1 MEPLTTTGLIL
12 FFGLLGIVVWLFYSL
27 LKVRRDSDEK
37 YNKLLSQK
45 KSSEVITGQI
55 TEKLAPFLKEFP
67 YNPRQATFLGMPID
81 YMVFGEKM
89 ITFIEI
95 KSGNARLT
103 KKQREIRRLVE
114 NKKVEWHEINIK

>member
-12 FFGLLGIVVWLFYSL
+12 FFGLLGIVVFLLFYL
-27 LKVRRDSDEK
+27 AKERRDGNERYS
-37 YNKLLSQK
+37 KLLSQK
-45 KSSEVITGQI
+45 KSSEVITGQVA
-55 TEKLAPFLKEFP
+55 EKIAPFLKEFP
-67 YNPRQATFLGMPID
+67 YNPRQSTFLGMPID

-103 KKQREIRRLVE
+103 KKQRAIRKLVE
-114 NKKVEWHEINIK
+114 DKKVEWREINIK